1 MSRRKRSSRILEKAE
16 FRVAGLKA
24 IDPKINF
31 DDTCN
36 LQNLTQLIEQFH
48 NMLDNYNAAIAMID
62 SSKKKLDEMEKTL
75 SQVSDK
81 MLMGVGFKYG
91 KNSNEY
97 ELAGGVRDS
106 DRIRKSRLTRLKSNT
121 DKTSDE
127 NAITTLVPLRGSLSE

>member
-24 IDPKINF
+24 IDPNINF
-31 DDTCN
+31 DNTYN
-36 LQNLTQLIEQFH
+36 LQNLTQLIDNFH
-48 NMLDNYNAAIAMID
+48 NMLDDYNAAIAMID
-62 SSKKKLDEMEKTL
+62 SSRKKLAEMEKTL

-81 MLMGVGFKYG
+81 MLVGVGFKYG

-106 DRIRKSRLTRLKSNT
+106 ERIRKSRLTRLKGNT

-127 NAITTLVPLRGSLSE
+127 NKITA

>member
-1 MSRRKRSSRILEKAE
+1 MPRRKRSSRILEKAE

-24 IDPKINF
+24 IDPNINF
-31 DDTCN
+31 NDTYN
-36 LQNLTQLIEQFH
+36 LQNLNQLIENFH
-48 NMLDNYNAAIAMID
+48 NTLDEYNAALAMID
-62 SSKKKLDEMEKTL
+62 SSRKKLDEMEKTL

-106 DRIRKSRLTRLKSNT
+106 ERIRKSRLTRLKSNT
-121 DKTSDE
+121 DKTSDQ
-127 NAITTLVPLRGSLSE
+127 NAITAY

>member
-1 MSRRKRSSRILEKAE
+1 MTRRKRSSRILEKAE

-31 DDTCN
+31 DDTHN
-36 LQNLTQLIEQFH
+36 LQNLTQLIDNFH
-48 NMLDNYNAAIAMID
+48 NVLDDYNAAIAMID
-62 SSKKKLDEMEKTL
+62 SSRKKLDEMEKTL

-106 DRIRKSRLTRLKSNT
+106 ERIRKSRLTRLKSNT

-127 NAITTLVPLRGSLSE
+127 NAITA

>member
-24 IDPKINF
+24 IDPSINF
-31 DDTCN
+31 DNTYN
-36 LQNLTQLIEQFH
+36 LQNLTQLIDNFH
-48 NMLDNYNAAIAMID
+48 NMLDDYNAAIAMID

-75 SQVSDK
+75 GQVSDK

-106 DRIRKSRLTRLKSNT
+106 ERIRKSRLTRLKTNT
-121 DKTSDE
+121 DKTSNE
-127 NAITTLVPLRGSLSE
+127 KKITA

>member
-1 MSRRKRSSRILEKAE
+1 MTRKKRNSRILEKAE

-31 DDTCN
+31 DDTHN
-36 LQNLTQLIEQFH
+36 LQNLTHLIDNFH
-48 NMLDNYNAAIAMID
+48 NMLDEYNAAIAMID
-62 SSKKKLDEMEKTL
+62 SSRNKLDEMEKTL

-81 MLMGVGFKYG
+81 MLTWVGCKYG

-106 DRIRKSRLTRLKSNT
+106 ERIRKSRLTRLKSNT
-121 DKTSDE
+121 DKTSDVK
-127 NAITTLVPLRGSLSE
+127 AITATP

>member
-1 MSRRKRSSRILEKAE
+1 MTRRKRSSRIIEKAE

-24 IDPKINF
+24 IDPNINF
-31 DDTCN
+31 DDTYN
-36 LQNLTQLIEQFH
+36 LQNLNQLIDNFH
-48 NMLDNYNAAIAMID
+48 NMLDEYNAAIAMIG
-62 SSKKKLDEMEKTL
+62 SSRNKLDEMEKTL

-81 MLMGVGFKYG
+81 MLTWVGCKYG

-106 DRIRKSRLTRLKSNT
+106 ERIRKSRLTRLKSNT

-127 NAITTLVPLRGSLSE
+127 NALTTTP

>member
-1 MSRRKRSSRILEKAE
+1 MTRRKRSSRILKKAE

-24 IDPKINF
+24 IDPNINF
-31 DDTCN
+31 DDTYN
-36 LQNLTQLIEQFH
+36 LQNLNQLINSFH
-48 NMLDNYNAAIAMID
+48 NMLDEYNAAIAMID
-62 SSKKKLDEMEKTL
+62 SSRKKLDEMEKTL
-75 SQVSDK
+75 SHVSDK

-106 DRIRKSRLTRLKSNT
+106 ERIRKSRLTRLKSNT

-127 NAITTLVPLRGSLSE
+127 NAITATP

>member
-1 MSRRKRSSRILEKAE
+1 MPRRKRSSRILEKAE

-24 IDPKINF
+24 IDPNINF
-31 DDTCN
+31 NDTYN
-36 LQNLTQLIEQFH
+36 LQNLNQLIENFH
-48 NMLDNYNAAIAMID
+48 NVLDDYNAAIAMID
-62 SSKKKLDEMEKTL
+62 SSRKKLDEMEKNL

-106 DRIRKSRLTRLKSNT
+106 ERIRKSRLTRLKSNT

-127 NAITTLVPLRGSLSE
+127 NAIIA

>member
-1 MSRRKRSSRILEKAE
+1 MARKKRSSRILEKAE

-24 IDPKINF
+24 IDPNLNL

-36 LQNLTQLIEQFH
+36 LQNLTQLIDIFH
-48 NMLDNYNAAIAMID
+48 NMLDDYNAAIAMID
-62 SSKKKLDEMEKTL
+62 SSKKKLDDMEKNL

-91 KNSNEY
+91 KNSSEY

-106 DRIRKSRLTRLKSNT
+106 ERIRKSRLTRLKSNT
-121 DKTSDE
+121 DKTSNE
-127 NAITTLVPLRGSLSE
+127 TAMTA

>member
-1 MSRRKRSSRILEKAE
+1 MPRRKRSSRILEKAE

-24 IDPKINF
+24 IDPNINF
-31 DDTCN
+31 NDTYN
-36 LQNLTQLIEQFH
+36 LQNLTQLIDNFH
-48 NMLDNYNAAIAMID
+48 NMLDDYNAAIAMID
-62 SSKKKLDEMEKTL
+62 SSRKKLDEMEKNL

-91 KNSNEY
+91 KNSDEY

-106 DRIRKSRLTRLKSNT
+106 ERIRKSRLTRLKSNT

-127 NAITTLVPLRGSLSE
+127 NAVTA

>member
-1 MSRRKRSSRILEKAE
+1 MARKKRSSRILEKAE

-31 DDTCN
+31 DETYN
-36 LQNLTQLIEQFH
+36 LQNLTQLIDNFY
-48 NMLDNYNAAIAMID
+48 NMLDDYNAAIAMID
-62 SSKKKLDEMEKTL
+62 SSRNKLDEMEKTL

-81 MLMGVGFKYG
+81 MLTWVGCKYG

-106 DRIRKSRLTRLKSNT
+106 ERIRKSRLTRLKSNT

-127 NAITTLVPLRGSLSE
+127 NAIIA

>member
-1 MSRRKRSSRILEKAE
+1 MPRRKRSSRILEKAE

-24 IDPKINF
+24 IDPNINF

-36 LQNLTQLIEQFH
+36 LQNLTQLIDKFH
-48 NMLDNYNAAIAMID
+48 NMLDDYNAAIAMID
-62 SSKKKLDEMEKTL
+62 SSRKKLDEMEKTL

-81 MLMGVGFKYG
+81 MLVGVGFKYG

-106 DRIRKSRLTRLKSNT
+106 ERIRKSRLTRLKSNT

-127 NAITTLVPLRGSLSE
+127 NAITA

>member
-1 MSRRKRSSRILEKAE
+1 MLRRKRSSRILEKAE

-24 IDPKINF
+24 IDPNINF
-31 DDTCN
+31 DDTHN
-36 LQNLTQLIEQFH
+36 LQNLNQLIENFH
-48 NMLDNYNAAIAMID
+48 NTLDDYNAAIAMID
-62 SSKKKLDEMEKTL
+62 SSRKKLDEMEKNL
-75 SQVSDK
+75 SQLSDK

-106 DRIRKSRLTRLKSNT
+106 ERIRKSRLTRLKSNT

-127 NAITTLVPLRGSLSE
+127 NAITATP

>member
-1 MSRRKRSSRILEKAE
+1 MTRRKRSSRILEKAE

-31 DDTCN
+31 DDTYN
-36 LQNLTQLIEQFH
+36 LQNLSQLIDNFH
-48 NMLDNYNAAIAMID
+48 TMLDEYNAAIAMID
-62 SSKKKLDEMEKTL
+62 SSRNKLDEMEKTL

-81 MLMGVGFKYG
+81 MLTGVGFKYG

-106 DRIRKSRLTRLKSNT
+106 ERIRKSRLTRLKSNT

-127 NAITTLVPLRGSLSE
+127 NTITATP

>member
-24 IDPKINF
+24 IDPSINF
-31 DDTCN
+31 DNTYN
-36 LQNLTQLIEQFH
+36 LQNLTQLIDNFH
-48 NMLDNYNAAIAMID
+48 NMLDDYNAAIAMID

-75 SQVSDK
+75 GQVSDK

-106 DRIRKSRLTRLKSNT
+106 DRIRKSRLTRLKTNT
-121 DKTSDE
+121 DKTSDQ
-127 NAITTLVPLRGSLSE
+127 NKITA

>member
-1 MSRRKRSSRILEKAE
+1 MPRRKRSSRILEKAE

-24 IDPKINF
+24 IDPNINF
-31 DDTCN
+31 NDTYN
-36 LQNLTQLIEQFH
+36 LQNLNQLIDNFH
-48 NMLDNYNAAIAMID
+48 NTLDDYNAAIAMIE
-62 SSKKKLDEMEKTL
+62 SSRKKLDEMEKNL

-106 DRIRKSRLTRLKSNT
+106 ERIRKSRLTRLKSNT

-127 NAITTLVPLRGSLSE
+127 NAITATP

>member
-1 MSRRKRSSRILEKAE
+1 MSRKKRSSRILEKAE

-24 IDPKINF
+24 IDPNINF
-31 DDTCN
+31 NDTYN
-36 LQNLTQLIEQFH
+36 LQNLTQLIDNFH
-48 NMLDNYNAAIAMID
+48 NMLDDYNAAIAMID
-62 SSKKKLDEMEKTL
+62 SSRKKLDEMEKNL

-106 DRIRKSRLTRLKSNT
+106 ERIRKSRLTRLKSNT

-127 NAITTLVPLRGSLSE
+127 NAITA

>member
-1 MSRRKRSSRILEKAE
+1 MTRRKRSSRILEKAE

-24 IDPKINF
+24 IDPNINF
-31 DDTCN
+31 NDTYN
-36 LQNLTQLIEQFH
+36 LQNLTQLIDNFH
-48 NMLDNYNAAIAMID
+48 NMLDDYNAAIAMID
-62 SSKKKLDEMEKTL
+62 SSRKKLDEMEKTL

-106 DRIRKSRLTRLKSNT
+106 ERIRKSRLTRLKSNT

-127 NAITTLVPLRGSLSE
+127 NAITA